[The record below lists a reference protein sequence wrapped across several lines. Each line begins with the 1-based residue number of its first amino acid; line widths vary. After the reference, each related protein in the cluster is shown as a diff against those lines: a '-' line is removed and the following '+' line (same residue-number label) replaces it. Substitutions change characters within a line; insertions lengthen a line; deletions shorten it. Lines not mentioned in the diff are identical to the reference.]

1 MSACLTSRDRMGKL
15 EMSCL
20 YKLYDN
26 QKKLYQRYGSC
37 EDLIFFICILSFL

>member
-26 QKKLYQRYGSC
+26 QRNYISVMAPVR
-37 EDLIFFICILSFL
+37 I